1 MTSHK
6 IGTTDQQK
14 LVDQIRTMPRTER
27 VWLKRE
33 DWIEEGQPGQ
43 CQEKIYWWKEQ
54 MREVNDRL
62 TDERK
67 RQHAVWPAG
76 ESLPPGRAQTPSSF
90 LYNFHALLL
99 LFLHIFFIELL
110 LLLLL
115 HLGLQTQ
122 RGFSMKSAR
131 IATATNEWFLRRNR
145 KPLLSRLRRLHASQ
159 RSRFLLLWRLVSI
172 FLFFKLFL
180 LRP

>member
-54 MREVNDRL
+54 MREARGEWPIDRWKEAATRGL
-62 TDERK
+62 AGRGIFTARPCPNSIFVFV
-67 RQHAVWPAG
+67 QLPCSFAAVPA
-76 ESLPPGRAQTPSSF
+76 
-90 LYNFHALLL
+90 
-99 LFLHIFFIELL
+99 HIFYWAPPPPPPPLRTPNSKRVFHEVCSNRHSHERMI
-110 LLLLL
+110 
-115 HLGLQTQ
+115 
-122 RGFSMKSAR
+122 SAKEQK
-131 IATATNEWFLRRNR
+131 TS
-145 KPLLSRLRRLHASQ
+145 P
-159 RSRFLLLWRLVSI
+159 
-172 FLFFKLFL
+172 
-180 LRP
+180 